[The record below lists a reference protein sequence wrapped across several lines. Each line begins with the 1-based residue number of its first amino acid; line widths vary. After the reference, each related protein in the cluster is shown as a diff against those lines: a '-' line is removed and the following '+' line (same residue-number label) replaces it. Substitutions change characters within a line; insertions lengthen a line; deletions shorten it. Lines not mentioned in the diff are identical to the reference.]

1 MFEMEFKFSKLVKN
15 IVFRCLRAKK
25 KTNGW
30 LLRVQHTL
38 CVTAGLDKVNRQ
50 LSKKIKNIYVKEI

>member
-1 MFEMEFKFSKLVKN
+1 MSPSQ
-15 IVFRCLRAKK
+15 K

-38 CVTAGLDKVNRQ
+38 RVTAGLDKVNRQ

>member
-1 MFEMEFKFSKLVKN
+1 MSPSQ
-15 IVFRCLRAKK
+15 K